1 MLTLG
6 IETSC
11 DDTCAAVLDG
21 RGRILSNVRASQ
33 DELHARFGGVVP
45 EIASRRHAEAMEPVL
60 DEALRRAG
68 VGLRD
73 VGLIA
78 VTAYRGLAGSL
89 VVGVSAAKA
98 LGYALSVPVVPVH
111 HVEAHLYSASLA
123 HPDLGYPHL
132 CLTVSGGHTLLAL
145 IEDERKY
152 RVLGQSL
159 DDAAGEAFDKVAKL
173 LGLGFPGGPAIDRL
187 ARDGDS
193 AAVPLPRPM
202 LGQPGYDFSFSG
214 LKTAVLHRM
223 EQPDRPEA
231 ADLAASFQ
239 QAVVDV
245 LVGRLLAAAARF
257 GVDRL
262 AIAGGVSANSCLRRE
277 VDRASRERGVR
288 FYHLPLPLCTDNGAM
303 VAYRGRM
310 LHAQGLTA
318 GLDLSAVPYAPLP
331 GAA

>member
-11 DDTCAAVLDG
+11 DDTCAAVLDTQ
-21 RGRILSNVRASQ
+21 GRIRSNVRASQ
-33 DELHARFGGVVP
+33 DELHARYGGVVP
-45 EIASRRHAEAMEPVL
+45 EIASRRHAEAMEPVIE
-60 DEALRRAG
+60 EALRQAG
-68 VGLRD
+68 IGLRD
-73 VGLIA
+73 LELIS

-98 LGYALSVPVVPVH
+98 LAYALRRPLVPVH
-111 HVEAHLYSASLA
+111 HVEAHLYSAPLA
-123 HPDLGYPHL
+123 HPGLEYPFL

-145 IEDERKY
+145 LESQSTY
-152 RVLGQSL
+152 VVLGQSL

-187 ARDGDS
+187 ARGGD
-193 AAVPLPRPM
+193 AQAVPLPRPM

-214 LKTAVLHRM
+214 LKTAVLHRL
-223 EQPDRPEA
+223 EQPDPPRAE
-231 ADLAASFQ
+231 DLAASFQ

-245 LVGRLLAAAARF
+245 LVSRLLTASREFAVR
-257 GVDRL
+257 RL

-277 VDRASRERGVR
+277 LEQASSQRGLS
-288 FYHLPLPLCTDNGAM
+288 FFHLPLDLCTDNGAM
-303 VAYRGRM
+303 IAFRGQM
-310 LHAQGLTA
+310 LWRQGVSA

>member
-11 DDTCAAVLDG
+11 DDTCVAVLDEDG
-21 RGRILSNVRASQ
+21 KILSNVRASQ

-45 EIASRRHAEAMEPVL
+45 EIASRRHAEAFEPVL

-68 VGLRD
+68 IGLRD
-73 VGLIA
+73 LGLVA
-78 VTAYRGLAGSL
+78 VTAFRGLAGSL

-98 LGYALSVPVVPVH
+98 LAYALDVPLVAVH

-132 CLTVSGGHTLLAL
+132 CLTVSGGHTLIAV
-145 IEDERKY
+145 IRSEAEY

-187 ARDGDS
+187 ARSGDS
-193 AAVPLPRPM
+193 RAVPLPRPM

-214 LKTAVLHRM
+214 LKTAVLHRLG
-223 EQPDRPEA
+223 QPEPPQP

-245 LVGRLLAAAARF
+245 LVGRLLAASRET
-257 GVDRL
+257 GIRRL
-262 AIAGGVSANSCLRRE
+262 AISGGVSANSALRAE
-277 VDRASRERGVR
+277 LDRATAELGLR

-303 VAYRGRM
+303 VAFRGLQLFR
-310 LHAQGLTA
+310 QGQRA
-318 GLDLSAVPYAPLP
+318 SLDLSAVPYAPLP
-331 GAA
+331 GAP